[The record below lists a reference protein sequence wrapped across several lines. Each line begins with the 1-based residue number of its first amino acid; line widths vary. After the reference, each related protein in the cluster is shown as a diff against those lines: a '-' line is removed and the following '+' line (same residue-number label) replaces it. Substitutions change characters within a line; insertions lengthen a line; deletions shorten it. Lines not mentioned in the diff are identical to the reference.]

1 VKPAPF
7 AYHAPETVDETL
19 ELLADGEA
27 RVLAGGQSLVPLMKF
42 RLAKPSVLVDVNG
55 VAGLAGVSYDDGT
68 LRIGATTRQQSLVDD
83 ATAARSHP
91 LLRAAAGRAGY
102 LATRHRGTVGGSL
115 AYAAPWAELTA
126 AVVALDARI
135 HVRSTRGERVVAAR
149 EFFLGPHETALA
161 QDELL
166 TELVLPAAALRS
178 GAGFQEVTTG
188 HGGYLHAAAAATVT
202 VDDAGRCEA
211 AELVV
216 LGVGPTPTRL
226 DVAPKLQ
233 GSALEEDTLAELDS
247 LFVDLEPPDGVGVSG
262 TYRLRVARA
271 LARRALADAHAAATA
286 AAA

>member
-7 AYHAPETVDETL
+7 AYHAPETIEETL

-27 RVLAGGQSLVPLMKF
+27 RVLAGGQSLVPLMKL
-42 RLAKPSVLVDVNG
+42 RLAKPAVLVDVNG
-55 VAGLAGVSYDDGT
+55 VTELAGVATDDGT
-68 LRIGATTRQQSLVDD
+68 LRIGATTRQQTLVDD

-102 LATRHRGTVGGSL
+102 LATRHRGTIGGSL

-135 HVRSTRGERVVAAR
+135 HVRSNRGARVVSAR
-149 EFFLGPHETALA
+149 EFFHGPHETALA
-161 QDELL
+161 PDELL
-166 TELVLPAAALRS
+166 TEVVLPAAAPRS
-178 GAGFQEVTTG
+178 GAGFHEVTTG

-202 VDDAGRCEA
+202 VDDASRCAA

-226 DVAPKLQ
+226 DVAQKLK
-233 GSALEEDTLAELDS
+233 GTALEEDALGEIDS
-247 LFVDLEPPDGVGVSG
+247 LFVDLAPPDGVGVSG
-262 TYRLRVARA
+262 TYRRRVVRA

>member
-42 RLAKPSVLVDVNG
+42 RIAKPSVLVDVNG

-68 LRIGATTRQQSLVDD
+68 LRIGATTRQQTLVDD
-83 ATAARSHP
+83 DAAAGSHP
-91 LLRAAAGRAGY
+91 LLRAAGGHAGY

-126 AVVALDARI
+126 AVVVLEASI
-135 HVRSTRGERVVAAR
+135 HVRSARGERVVPAR
-149 EFFLGPHETALA
+149 EFFHGPHETALA
-161 QDELL
+161 PDELL
-166 TELVLPAAALRS
+166 TEVVLPAAPPRS
-178 GAGFQEVTTG
+178 GAGFHEVTTG

-202 VDDAGRCEA
+202 VDAAGSCET

-216 LGVGPTPTRL
+216 LGVGPTPARL

-233 GSALEEDTLAELDS
+233 GTAFEEDALAELDA
-247 LFVDLEPPDGVGVSG
+247 LFADLEPPDGVGVSG
-262 TYRLRVARA
+262 TYRRRVARA

>member
-7 AYHAPETVDETL
+7 AYHAPETVEETL

-27 RVLAGGQSLVPLMKF
+27 RVLAGGQSLVPLMKL
-42 RLAKPSVLVDVNG
+42 RLAKPAVLVDVNG
-55 VAGLAGVSYDDGT
+55 VAGLAAVSHDDGT
-68 LRIGATTRQQSLVDD
+68 LRIGAATRQQSLVDD
-83 ATAARSHP
+83 DTAARSHP

-149 EFFLGPHETALA
+149 EFFQGPHETALA
-161 QDELL
+161 PDELL
-166 TELVLPAAALRS
+166 TEVVVPAAAPRS
-178 GAGFQEVTTG
+178 GAGFHEVTTG

-202 VDDAGRCEA
+202 VDDAGRCA
-211 AELVV
+211 TAELVV

-226 DVAPKLQ
+226 DVVPQLE
-233 GSALEEDTLAELDS
+233 GTALEEDALAELDS
-247 LFVDLEPPDGVGVSG
+247 LFAELEPADGVGVSG
-262 TYRLRVARA
+262 TYRRRVARS
-271 LARRALADAHAAATA
+271 LARRALADAHAAAKVVVA
-286 AAA
+286 

>member
-27 RVLAGGQSLVPLMKF
+27 QVLAGGQSLVPLMKF

-55 VAGLAGVSYDDGT
+55 VAGLAGVSHDDGT

-91 LLRAAAGRAGY
+91 LLQAAAGRAGY

-126 AVVALDARI
+126 AVVALDATI

-166 TELVLPAAALRS
+166 TELVLPAAAPRS